1 MTITRTSARKRRIT
15 TKGSPAKG
23 SPSKDGAAKARPKS
37 KVSDWQTMTVAD
49 VMQPD
54 VVTVMEDLPMPD
66 VERVLAENRISGVPV
81 TDERGLVIGV
91 LSLRDIVEHYTEEPA
106 ERPPTAGFYGFEAG
120 ELEEEDLS
128 LEIPLESTETAG
140 ALMTKEVLSV
150 RPEASLREA
159 AKEMVRHGVHR
170 LLVTQRGRTAG
181 IVSTTDLLRAAAQ

>member
-1 MTITRTSARKRRIT
+1 MTITRTSVRKRRIT
-15 TKGSPAKG
+15 TKTKPTRAR
-23 SPSKDGAAKARPKS
+23 SKPRTN
-37 KVSDWQTMTVAD
+37 DWQQLTVAD

-106 ERPPTAGFYGFEAG
+106 ERPPSAGFYGFEAG

-150 RPEASLREA
+150 RPEATLRDA
-159 AKEMVRHGVHR
+159 AKEMIRHGVHR

-181 IVSTTDLLRAAAQ
+181 IEIGRAHV